1 MIRGQSAGEIL
12 MDPVSN
18 VDGLVLLLRQRLLE
32 RSRTSASS
40 QKDRKAGGRADAGVA
55 SVQAL
60 AAVDDLDDRQLKRA
74 LIQNILAEQL
84 GRGLLNEARFQQV
97 VDRVTDTIELDADAS
112 KLLSRLIGDLRVAA
126 R

>member
-1 MIRGQSAGEIL
+1 MAGEIL

-32 RSRTSASS
+32 RSRANASP
-40 QKDRKAGGRADAGVA
+40 QKDRRASGRADAGVA

-60 AAVDDLDDRQLKRA
+60 AAVEDIDDRQLKRA